1 MRSLIKRRAKITHRI
16 QPFNIM
22 NTEINSKTTLNQPPK
37 VASEITQQATVAAQ
51 NVTGVVEDLVKNT
64 YNTMLSKV
72 EEDVDRTKEYAQQ
85 AINATKDTVNHA
97 TDVAKDIYHSAALKA
112 GDTLE
117 TSKEYVRRNPVPVVL
132 GAVAFGVAM
141 GYILIMARRKPT
153 FGERYADEPL
163 VAVREAILGALAPVT
178 QRVHK
183 GYDTA
188 KNGAE
193 KVMDRVHNTHPR
205 CNADSIS
212 DQLGRFGNNLKFW

>member
-1 MRSLIKRRAKITHRI
+1 
-16 QPFNIM
+16 M
-22 NTEINSKTTLNQPPK
+22 NPEIDPKTAMNQLPK
-37 VASEITQQATVAAQ
+37 AASEITQQATVAAQ

-64 YNTMLSKV
+64 YHSMLSKV

-97 TDVAKDIYHSAALKA
+97 THVAKDIYHSAALKA

-141 GYILIMARRKPT
+141 GYILIMARKKPT
-153 FGERYADEPL
+153 FGDRYADEPL

-188 KNGAE
+188 RDGAE
-193 KVMDRVHNTHPR
+193 KVIDRVHNIRPR